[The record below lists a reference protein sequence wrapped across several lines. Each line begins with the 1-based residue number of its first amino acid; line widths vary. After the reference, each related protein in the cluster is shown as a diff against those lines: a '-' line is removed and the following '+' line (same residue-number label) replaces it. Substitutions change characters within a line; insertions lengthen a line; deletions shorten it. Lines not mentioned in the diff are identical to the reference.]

1 MDCIRKCYWALLNAR
16 TKLVVQCINRE
27 VEEGRFM
34 NRLVRISLVSAVAL
48 VLVSEIARTEPYVT
62 LGLTFASDEIGASTS
77 GINHP
82 TRCDRFLY
90 SDPSMA
96 PGGAECRDTTVRAFL
111 SDTFDLGAAIAGSA
125 SFGYAWDR
133 LRIEAEFL
141 SRTHEGGSAFLIS
154 AVDNPALQGKAT
166 EWSPHDPPHHR
177 VSDFNSS
184 QLFLNVLY
192 DFGIDSAW
200 SPYVGVGAGLA
211 RVRSHY
217 FASFLRRTL
226 ADGYVEAVGGDPEQ
240 PEDWQ
245 LAAAGTSSVLD
256 TRVSDDVFGY
266 QVVAGVE
273 RDLTDGTSLFLTLR
287 WSDIDDVSDEEVWD
301 TLRSHEPVHADGVM
315 PFIGYQDLRDIGGAS
330 LTVGLRYEF

>member
-1 MDCIRKCYWALLNAR
+1 MKTLA
-16 TKLVVQCINRE
+16 
-27 VEEGRFM
+27 
-34 NRLVRISLVSAVAL
+34 RISLVSAVGF
-48 VLVSEIARTEPYVT
+48 VLVAENARTEPYVT
-62 LGLTFASDEIGASTS
+62 LGLTFASDKIGASTS

-90 SDPSMA
+90 TDPSMA

-111 SDTFDLGAAIAGSA
+111 SDAFDLGGAIAGSA
-125 SFGYAWDR
+125 SIGYAWDR
-133 LRIEAEFL
+133 LRVEAEFL
-141 SRTHEGGSAFLIS
+141 SRAHEGDVAYLIG

-166 EWSPHDPPHHR
+166 EWSPHDPPHHQ

-192 DFGIDSAW
+192 DLGIDSAW

-245 LAAAGTSSVLD
+245 VAAAGTSSVLD

-266 QVVAGVE
+266 QIVGGVE
-273 RDLTDGTSLFLTLR
+273 RDLTEGTSVFLTLR
-287 WSDIDDVSDEEVWD
+287 WSDIDDVSDEDVWD
-301 TLRSHEPVHADGVM
+301 TLRSHEPVHADGM
-315 PFIGYQDLRDIGGAS
+315 TPFMGYQELRDIGGVS
-330 LTVGLRYEF
+330 LTVGFRYEF

>member
-1 MDCIRKCYWALLNAR
+1 MKTLARVSLL
-16 TKLVVQCINRE
+16 
-27 VEEGRFM
+27 
-34 NRLVRISLVSAVAL
+34 SAVAL
-48 VLVSEIARTEPYVT
+48 LLVSENVRSEPYVT
-62 LGLTFASDEIGASTS
+62 LGLTFARDEIGASTS

-82 TRCDRFLY
+82 TRCDSFLY
-90 SDPSMA
+90 TDPSTV

-111 SDTFDLGAAIAGSA
+111 SDTFDLGGAIAGSA

-133 LRIEAEFL
+133 LRVEAEFL
-141 SRTHEGGSAFLIS
+141 SRSHEGDVAYLIG

-184 QLFLNVLY
+184 HLFLNVLY

-200 SPYVGVGAGLA
+200 SPYVGIGGGLA
-211 RVRSHY
+211 RVRSQY

-240 PEDWQ
+240 PKDWQ
-245 LAAAGTSSVLD
+245 VAAAGTASVLD
-256 TRVSDDVFGY
+256 TPVSDDVFGY
-266 QVVAGVE
+266 QIVAGVE

-287 WSDIDDVSDEEVWD
+287 WSDIDDVSDEDVWD
-301 TLRSHEPVHADGVM
+301 TLRSHEPVHADGVT
-315 PFIGYQDLRDIGGAS
+315 PFIGYQELRDIGGVS